1 MSFIKYS
8 STTGAVNLSFAAMW
22 IVIAVLLLPTAAFV
36 FYAEMPWLGL
46 IVLALAAFCVWPFR
60 LCLRDGRAELQ
71 AYRADLADRAAR
83 RNA

>member
-60 LCLRDGRAELQ
+60 LCLRDGRAERQ